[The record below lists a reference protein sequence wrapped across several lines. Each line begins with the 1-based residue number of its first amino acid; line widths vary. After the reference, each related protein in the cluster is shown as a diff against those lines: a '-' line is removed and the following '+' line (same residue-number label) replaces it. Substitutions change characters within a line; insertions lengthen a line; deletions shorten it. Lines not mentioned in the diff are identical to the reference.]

1 MPHGLAKH
9 TTQSYKR
16 VTLAQKSTIADGL
29 KHDLKPSII
38 KKKLQKLDPENLVD
52 LKVVQNDKYL
62 HANKIKPAKSSNMTD
77 DIQNIISSIYQNPFI
92 KSVGEM
98 YHTVKYRG
106 LIMLV

>member
-1 MPHGLAKH
+1 M
-9 TTQSYKR
+9 
-16 VTLAQKSTIADGL
+16 AQKSTIADGL

-38 KKKLQKLDPENLVD
+38 KNKLQNLDPENLVD

-62 HANKIKPAKSSNMTD
+62 HDNKIKPANSSNMTD
-77 DIQNIISSIYQNPFI
+77 DIQNMISSIYQNPFI
-92 KSVGEM
+92 KSVGKM

>member
-38 KKKLQKLDPENLVD
+38 KKKLPKLDPVNLVENISD
-52 LKVVQNDKYL
+52 LFKFTLLNYL
-62 HANKIKPAKSSNMTD
+62 
-77 DIQNIISSIYQNPFI
+77 
-92 KSVGEM
+92 
-98 YHTVKYRG
+98 
-106 LIMLV
+106 